1 MLNLW
6 RQMRFERVNQY
17 LRKSATPYLSGIF
30 TSYVV
35 ALFAQYM
42 WPTKVVFLSQNLSLI
57 LLFCGMAICT
67 ALWLLYVPSGH
78 WSSDFWWITGAWAS
92 LWAVSMM
99 LSIVHRDLFSLTAIL
114 TPISLALLAVKRPS
128 LLSSLRA
135 GDIFV
140 CLLIGVALL
149 SQFFVVVDVKTPEF
163 QSWNRWPFV
172 FDIVGPL
179 GRWSGPFG
187 NVNYAGPIGASMF
200 TFGLIRFGWKRA
212 IFCGAGAVFVFL
224 SDSRNAMF
232 MLMVGLGVF
241 VALSPRNDSHWRL
254 KWLRTVPLA
263 TVVTAAIVY
272 VLSFDP
278 TLNGRTPVW
287 RVFVEL
293 WQTSPIIGV
302 GGTGISSAIE
312 QGSLQAWANHGHN
325 ILFDSATR
333 FGVFGVMALSA
344 LILVVGVA
352 VVRSFRRGFRDP
364 TILFAVFVAGGVSD
378 NLVDWKYVGIHAVPL
393 VLTAILAAVWLSE
406 QKQNSRPPYVLESK
420 STERWIQDRVD

>member
-6 RQMRFERVNQY
+6 RQMRFGRVNQY
-17 LRKSATPYLSGIF
+17 FRKSATPYLSGIF
-30 TSYVV
+30 ASYVV

-42 WPTKVVFLSQNLSLI
+42 WPTKEVFLSQNLSLI

-67 ALWLLYVPSGH
+67 ALWLLYLPSGH

-114 TPISLALLAVKRPS
+114 TPVSLALLAGKRPS
-128 LLSSLRA
+128 LFSTLRA

-149 SQFFVVVDVKTPEF
+149 SQFLVIVGVKTPEF

-187 NVNYAGPIGASMF
+187 NVNYAGPIGAFIF

-212 IFCGAGAVFVFL
+212 IFCGAGVVFVFL

-232 MLMVGLGVF
+232 MLAVGLCVF
-241 VALSPRNDSHWRL
+241 IAVSPINYTHLRL
-254 KWLRTVPLA
+254 KWLRLVPLA
-263 TVVTAAIVY
+263 TVMTAAIVY

-287 RVFVEL
+287 RVFFEL

-312 QGSLQAWANHGHN
+312 RGSLQAWANHGHN
-325 ILFDSATR
+325 MLFDPATR
-333 FGVFGVMALSA
+333 YGVFGSLALGA
-344 LILVVGVA
+344 LILVIGVV
-352 VVRSFRRGFRDP
+352 VVRSFRRGFREP
-364 TILFAVFVAGGVSD
+364 IILFAVFVAGGVSD
-378 NLVDWKYVGIHAVPL
+378 NLVDWRYVGIHAVPL
-393 VLTAILAAVWLSE
+393 ILTAILAAAWLSE
-406 QKQNSRPPYVLESK
+406 QDKTTQQAAVRL
-420 STERWIQDRVD
+420 